1 MIFSKLKK
9 SIIQKFILISNNLF
23 RLIYRKKNPK
33 LPELFFLIG
42 TAFFPQLNVEL
53 LIRYKD
59 KKTLYLWRDDEF
71 GNKGWHLPGGI
82 IRPNETILKRVKKV
96 LEDETIIR
104 LSEVNIH
111 GPISFS
117 EVIHKKP
124 GIRSHFNSLVYLI
137 EIKKGNNYLSYSEA
151 YKGVLITN
159 KIPKKL
165 IKNHKRYIHL
175 LSEKTEVLKRSSLD
189 ISNVVEH

>member
-23 RLIYRKKNPK
+23 RLIYRKNPPK

-117 EVIHKKP
+117 EV
-124 GIRSHFNSLVYLI
+124 F
-137 EIKKGNNYLSYSEA
+137 
-151 YKGVLITN
+151 
-159 KIPKKL
+159 
-165 IKNHKRYIHL
+165 IKNRA
-175 LSEKTEVLKRSSLD
+175 
-189 ISNVVEH
+189 